1 MVRTTNTFQGTNR
14 RDRSADTRQ
23 ASSDPGPQLPLLQR
37 SRRWSRSFIANVW
50 RRLSQRRY
58 ANNTRRDG
66 ILGTGGS
73 YFQW

>member
-23 ASSDPGPQLPLLQR
+23 ASPDPGPQLPLLQR

-58 ANNTRRDG
+58 RQQHPTRRDTRDRG
-66 ILGTGGS
+66 ELLPV
-73 YFQW
+73 